1 MIEFAKKLN
10 KINQYLNYQFINI
23 DLLKVALTHSSCK
36 ETNNQRLEFLGDAIL
51 NSIIAN
57 HLYVLMPTATE
68 GDLTRMRSVLVKE
81 DPLVCIAKK
90 LLIQDY
96 ILLGPGEQKTGGYNK
111 DSILAGTLEAIIGAI
126 YLDSDFVKVTN
137 VVMNWYLECN
147 FYKELI
153 NKKQLPTINCKD
165 PKTIL
170 QETLQ
175 SKSMELPVYKVIKI
189 TGKPHNQKF
198 TVQCLVPGIDLLD
211 NDICGVGTSRKKA
224 EQNVAKKILKILKF

>member
-10 KINQYLNYQFINI
+10 KIFKYLNYKFINI
-23 DLLKVALTHSSCK
+23 DLLKVSLTHSSCK

-57 HLYVLMPTATE
+57 HLYRLMPTATE
-68 GDLTRMRSVLVKE
+68 GDLTTMRSILVKE
-81 DPLVCIAKK
+81 DPLAFIAKK

-96 ILLGPGEQKTGGYNK
+96 IFLGPGEQKTGGYKKN
-111 DSILAGTLEAIIGAI
+111 SILAGTLEAIIGAI
-126 YLDSDFVKVTN
+126 YLDSDFVTVTN
-137 VVMNWYLECN
+137 VVINWYLECK

-175 SKSMELPVYKVIKI
+175 SRSMQLPVYKVIKI

-198 TVQCLVPGIDLLD
+198 TVKCLVAGIDLLD
-211 NDICGVGTSRKKA
+211 NEICGVGTTRKKA
-224 EQNVAKKILKILKF
+224 EQNVAKKILKILRF